1 MKKRYILAFFLAA
14 VAGTLLHFLYDW
26 LPVPLVGLFA
36 PVNESVWEHLKLLF
50 WNVLAAGFVLCRKK
64 PDAQRAWSGFLA
76 ALLLMPLGLTG
87 LYYLL
92 AAGFGVVV
100 ATIVQFIAEP
110 IVGLFTPD
118 EAAIVAGEQYLRG
131 YIFDCIFAGL
141 HFSFSGYFC
150 ACGKSGLSFLHNI
163 TAIVLVRVPGVWLMS
178 RMYPQTLL
186 PMGLATA
193 AGSALSVVICVIA
206 YTVLRKKEA
215 RAALGG

>member
-14 VAGTLLHFLYDW
+14 AAGTLLHFLYDW

-92 AAGFGVVV
+92 AAGFGVTALWIDLTLYYLTLAGGFALAYSMEKSGKWSFLSGVMV
-100 ATIVQFIAEP
+100 LL
-110 IVGLFTPD
+110 VGLY
-118 EAAIVAGEQYLRG
+118 G
-131 YIFDCIFAGL
+131 
-141 HFSFSGYFC
+141 
-150 ACGKSGLSFLHNI
+150 
-163 TAIVLVRVPGVWLMS
+163 
-178 RMYPQTLL
+178 
-186 PMGLATA
+186 
-193 AGSALSVVICVIA
+193 
-206 YTVLRKKEA
+206 
-215 RAALGG
+215 AALILFTLAPPELPIFLPPGA